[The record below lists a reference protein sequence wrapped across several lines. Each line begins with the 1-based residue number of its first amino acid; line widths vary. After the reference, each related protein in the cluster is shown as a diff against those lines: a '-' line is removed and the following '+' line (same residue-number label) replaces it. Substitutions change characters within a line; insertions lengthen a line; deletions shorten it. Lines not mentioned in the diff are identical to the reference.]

1 MKHLAIVLGIFLFSI
16 SACPCVHAADVVV
29 DGSKR
34 HQTIDGFGTCLIS
47 WEPRMDRFNRT
58 PEAQRMFASEQGFNV
73 IRCNLWG
80 DGTIPLTQDP
90 EKLSH
95 KDPAFAAKDP
105 RTSVFIAF
113 AKAIKQINPDVRVIG
128 TVWSPPAW
136 MKENNSITDKLSAAI
151 DGKTYKLDKGNRG
164 ETTNRVK
171 PEFYPHFARWLVEMC
186 KYYEA
191 HGVPLYAVSCANE
204 PQFTQGFESCVWTA
218 KDLATITGMVGDLLA
233 GEGMNVKTFGP
244 ETMTGFNWPGGP
256 NQTYVKALADNPA
269 AWRSLG
275 FIASHGYADGV
286 KGDVSKN
293 SSAQFWQIIADR
305 GKPYWVTEGATG
317 HHKWPAPL
325 ANAGVAAAIHNAL
338 VAGNASAFVPWQFA
352 EGGDSEHAI
361 TSTKELDKKGYVTRQ
376 FSRFIPAGSVRVD
389 ATPAYG
395 DVNASAYVNDSSKTL
410 TVVLINPGKQEQA
423 VTLTLSGTPVVE
435 SLKTIRTSATESGA
449 VLAAT
454 AVRGGKATVTLP
466 AESVVTL
473 TNVEA
478 PGR

>member
-1 MKHLAIVLGIFLFSI
+1 MSLVAFC
-16 SACPCVHAADVVV
+16 SARGADVVV
-29 DGSKR
+29 DAAKR

-47 WEPRMDRFNRT
+47 WVPRMDQFYRT
-58 PEAQRMFASEQGFNV
+58 PEARRMFASELGFNV
-73 IRCNLWG
+73 LRCNLWG

-90 EKLSH
+90 DKISH
-95 KDPAFAAKDP
+95 TDPAFAAKDP
-105 RTSVFIAF
+105 RTPVFIAF
-113 AKAIKQINPDVRVIG
+113 AKAIKRINPDVRVIG

-136 MKENNSITDKLSAAI
+136 MKENDSITDKFSAAI
-151 DGKTYKLDKGNRG
+151 DGKSYKLERRG
-164 ETTNRVK
+164 TVTDNRVK

-186 KYYEA
+186 KYYESQ
-191 HGVPLYAVSCANE
+191 GVPLYAVSCANE
-204 PQFTQGFESCVWTA
+204 PQFTQSFESCAWTA

-233 GEGMNVKTFGP
+233 KEGMNVKTFGP

-256 NQTYVKALADNPA
+256 NRTYVKELADNAA

-275 FIASHGYADGV
+275 FIASHGYEDGV
-286 KGDVSKN
+286 HADVSKN
-293 SSAQFWQIIADR
+293 SSAQFWQVIADR

-325 ANAGVAAAIHNAL
+325 ADGGVAAAIHNAL

-395 DVNASAYVNDSSKTL
+395 DVNASAYVNEAGKAL
-410 TVVLINPGKQEQA
+410 TVVLINPGKQAQA
-423 VTLTLSGTPVVE
+423 VTLTLKGTPAVE
-435 SLKTIRTSATESGA
+435 SLRTIRTSATESGA
-449 VLAAT
+449 VLAPT
-454 AVRGGKATVTLP
+454 AVGGGRATLTLP
-466 AESVVTL
+466 GESIVTL
-473 TNVEA
+473 TNVEEPA
-478 PGR
+478 R